1 MSYVFLHSPPDHV
14 GYMENETLR
23 MGFARYLGQP
33 CPVMAPMV
41 GRYFGKT
48 GQQLDK
54 YGRNLAAANLPG
66 QGHRTLHNAIQDMM
80 VNIMKVAGI
89 QSHTEAANFLNGKIG
104 ELYISNYIN
113 HISEHTNQR
122 SARHAIIPDIHAYN
136 YPSGRQRINDS
147 GASTT
152 DEAFFEIKT
161 MTPCMSRY
169 GHTNTDTTAAERQA
183 KQSV

>member
-1 MSYVFLHSPPDHV
+1 MYFYTHPQIMLD
-14 GYMENETLR
+14 TWR
-23 MGFARYLGQP
+23 MRHYGWDLQDIWASL
-33 CPVMAPMV
+33 
-41 GRYFGKT
+41 RYFGKT

-54 YGRNLAAANLPG
+54 YGRNLAAENLPG

-104 ELYISNYIN
+104 EPYISNYIN

-122 SARHAIIPDIHAYN
+122 SARHAIIPHIHAYN
-136 YPSGRQRINDS
+136 YLSGRQRINDS

-169 GHTNTDTTAAERQA
+169 ARPPCLPMISR
-183 KQSV
+183 K